1 MQREDVDKF
10 DGRTLGELI
19 GALQLD
25 TFQLGSLAT
34 YYKAK
39 VGRRDRKM
47 KDDLEVS
54 NKKAIATEKRSEE
67 LNVYNMKL
75 VEQISLFEAKT
86 DDLGRELKASYES

>member
-1 MQREDVDKF
+1 M
-10 DGRTLGELI
+10 
-19 GALQLD
+19 
-25 TFQLGSLAT
+25 
-34 YYKAK
+34 
-39 VGRRDRKM
+39 DRKM